1 MSLRTGADAV
11 TEPAEGATAHEAHAS
26 WSPRAFRIAN
36 VAGAVGAIGLAA
48 AILLASQDFAFRVRD
63 LPGPAF
69 FPVII
74 GVGMLGLSVAWL
86 VLAILGRVPL
96 DDEVEAPPD
105 RSAAIRAIASLLVVA
120 VSAFVLQPLGYP
132 LTVAIAVTVLTL
144 LARGRL
150 RAAIPTGIGFAAA
163 SFLLVTTAL
172 GVQLPTGVLRPLLV
186 GLL

>member
-1 MSLRTGADAV
+1 MTHEEQPKAAV
-11 TEPAEGATAHEAHAS
+11 AELAWT
-26 WSPRAFRIAN
+26 PLTFRIAN
-36 VAGAVGAIGLAA
+36 IVGAVLAIALAA
-48 AILLASQDFAFRVRD
+48 TILLASGDFAFRVRD

-69 FPVII
+69 FPVVI
-74 GVGMLGLSVAWL
+74 GVALLACSVAWL
-86 VLAILGRVPL
+86 VLAIIGRLRP
-96 DDEVEAPPD
+96 DDDTEPPPD
-105 RSAAIRAIASLLVVA
+105 RQALLRAGAALAVVG

-132 LTVAIAVTVLTL
+132 LTVAIAVTVLVL

-150 RAAIPTGIGFAAA
+150 RAAIPTGVGFAVA